1 MPQVSVIMG
10 PERRRR
16 WRPEE
21 KLAVLAESFAPGAI
35 VRDVARQRDVATSLI
50 YQWRRQAL
58 AAQASTGFAPVVI
71 TQDVERAPA
80 PRATGDA
87 IVVELGGGRRV
98 RINATAPTELVAA
111 TLRALK

>member
-1 MPQVSVIMG
+1 MSQVSVIMG

-21 KLAVLAESFAPGAI
+21 KLAVLAEAFAPGAI

-58 AAQASTGFAPVVI
+58 AAQAPTGFAPVVI
-71 TQDVERAPA
+71 TQDVVRAPA
-80 PRATGDA
+80 PRVTGDA
-87 IVVELGGGRRV
+87 IVVDLGGGRRV
-98 RINATAPTELVAA
+98 RISATAPTALVTA
-111 TLRALK
+111 ALKARK